1 MHNFN
6 SPFPRGI
13 ESKFPGERGMK
24 IRQIPRG
31 IGDGDPRGGNP
42 SFEVCKKYYS
52 NVDFLKN
59 GWNEDFNI
67 HLSLKTAKFETDDFW
82 NSLIEARV
90 EIIYKPGLR
99 LGRIRYLY
107 NLEPFAN

>member
-1 MHNFN
+1 MHNLN

-42 SFEVCKKYYS
+42 TPKFVISAH
-52 NVDFLKN
+52 FLFRGASVN
-59 GWNEDFNI
+59 YD
-67 HLSLKTAKFETDDFW
+67 T
-82 NSLIEARV
+82 
-90 EIIYKPGLR
+90 
-99 LGRIRYLY
+99 
-107 NLEPFAN
+107 LEPHLMS

>member
-42 SFEVCKKYYS
+42 N
-52 NVDFLKN
+52 NVLILKLARSKIILLN
-59 GWNEDFNI
+59 KVTEY
-67 HLSLKTAKFETDDFW
+67 DD
-82 NSLIEARV
+82 A
-90 EIIYKPGLR
+90 
-99 LGRIRYLY
+99 
-107 NLEPFAN
+107 